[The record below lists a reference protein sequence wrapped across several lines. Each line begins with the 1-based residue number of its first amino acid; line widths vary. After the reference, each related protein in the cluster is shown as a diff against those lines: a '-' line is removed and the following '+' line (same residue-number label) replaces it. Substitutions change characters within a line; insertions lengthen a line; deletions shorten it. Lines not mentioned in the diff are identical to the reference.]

1 MLKSIL
7 FTLVIIVSLS
17 GCQKNNT
24 LENEISKTKVSFQ
37 FIEFHKEFFNASSS
51 NLHDLKN
58 KYPYLFPPSVTDSI
72 WLQKITKS
80 DEQILYQFVDSVF
93 PNLIEQKKEIT
104 DLYKH
109 VKYYKPSFK
118 APKTITLINNID
130 YENSI
135 IYADSLAIIS
145 LDMYLGRTCEVYNSF
160 PSYLSRNFS
169 KERITADLADKVID
183 QQFKILRKRSF
194 LESMVYF
201 GKKLYLKSILLPKKE
216 FYLIQ
221 GVSKEKQG
229 WAEENESQ
237 VWKYFISNELLFSTD
252 KSLNKR
258 FIDKA
263 PFSKFY
269 FESDKETPGS
279 IGTYIGYKI
288 VLSFMKNND
297 AHMNDLLALDAQTI
311 LSKSKYKPLK

>member
-7 FTLVIIVSLS
+7 FTLVIIVSLF
-17 GCQKNNT
+17 GCQKNNN
-24 LENEISKTKVSFQ
+24 LENEISKTKISFQ
-37 FIEFHKEFFNASSS
+37 FIEFHKEFFNASPSS
-51 NLHDLKN
+51 LLDLKSN
-58 KYPYLFPPSVTDSI
+58 YPYLFPSSIPDSI
-72 WLQKITKS
+72 WLQKIKKS
-80 DEQILYQFVDSVF
+80 DEQLLYQFVDSIF
-93 PNLIEQKKEIT
+93 PNLIEEKKEIT

-135 IYADSLAIIS
+135 IYADSLAFIS
-145 LDMYLGRTCEVYNSF
+145 LDIYLGQTCEVYNSF
-160 PSYLSRNFS
+160 PSYLSRNFT
-169 KERITADLADKVID
+169 KERITVDLADKIID
-183 QQFKILRKRSF
+183 QQFNISRNRSF

-201 GKKLYLKSILLPKKE
+201 GKRLYLKSILLPKKE

-221 GVSKEKQG
+221 GVSKDKQK
-229 WAEENESQ
+229 WADENESQ

-279 IGTYIGYKI
+279 IGTFIGYKI
-288 VLSFMKNND
+288 VLSFMQNND
-297 AHMNDLLALDAQTI
+297 VHLNDLLTLDAQTI